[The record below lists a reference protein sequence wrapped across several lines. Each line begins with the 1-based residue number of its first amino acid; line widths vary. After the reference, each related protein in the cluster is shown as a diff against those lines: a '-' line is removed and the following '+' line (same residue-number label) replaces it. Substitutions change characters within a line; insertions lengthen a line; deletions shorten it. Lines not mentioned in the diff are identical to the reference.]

1 MASNFCTIPVIDLQ
15 DFPAQSS
22 KLVHVC
28 QEWGCFRLVNHQ
40 NILSDSLMSE
50 MKSVVKSLFD
60 LPPEIKLRNTDVIAG
75 SGYMAPSQINP
86 LYETFGLYISSQQDV
101 DVLCSRL
108 NSSPYQRET
117 LIKYAKAVHELF
129 VEISGKLADGLG
141 ISGFTMEEWPFE
153 FRINKYHFAEETVGS
168 SGVQIHTDSSFLTI
182 LQDDEVVGGLEV
194 MDMSGAFIP
203 VDPWPSTLVVNLGDV
218 GRAWSN
224 GRLCTVTHRVQCKE
238 ASLRYSIASF
248 LLGPKGTVEP
258 PEELVDATH
267 PRLFSPFNF
276 EDYRKLRYS
285 TKLRAGEALD
295 LLLIDSSKN
304 YPGEK

>member
-1 MASNFCTIPVIDLQ
+1 
-15 DFPAQSS
+15 
-22 KLVHVC
+22 
-28 QEWGCFRLVNHQ
+28 
-40 NILSDSLMSE
+40 
-50 MKSVVKSLFD
+50 
-60 LPPEIKLRNTDVIAG
+60 
-75 SGYMAPSQINP
+75 
-86 LYETFGLYISSQQDV
+86 
-101 DVLCSRL
+101 
-108 NSSPYQRET
+108 
-117 LIKYAKAVHELF
+117 
-129 VEISGKLADGLG
+129 
-141 ISGFTMEEWPFE
+141 MEEWPFE

-224 GRLCTVTHRVQCKE
+224 ERLRTVTHRVQCKE

-267 PRLFSPFNF
+267 PRLFAPFNF

-295 LLLIDSSKN
+295 LLIIDSSKN